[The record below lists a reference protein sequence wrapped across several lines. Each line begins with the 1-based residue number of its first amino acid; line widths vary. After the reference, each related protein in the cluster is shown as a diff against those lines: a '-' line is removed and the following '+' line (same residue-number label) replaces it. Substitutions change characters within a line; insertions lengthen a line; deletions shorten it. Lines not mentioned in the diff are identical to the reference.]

1 MDYLLEYTMGYIAC
15 HIMEYIDTMY
25 FFAVERIHRCSFFL
39 KNGYKYQTQGGI
51 MSRYYLLRML

>member
-15 HIMEYIDTMY
+15 HIMEYIDTLY
-25 FFAVERIHRCSFFL
+25 FLAVEWGDRCSFCP
-39 KNGYKYQTQGGI
+39 KNGYKYQTLGGI